1 MNVANQHLN
10 RAGGRI
16 TQRVIVAAVA
26 SAVASLLAGNAVAQ
40 ANGAAAQTAQLPE
53 QSAPV
58 ATPAPA
64 AAAAAP
70 APSAAVPR
78 APDDTAPAVVTVV
91 GTRKSVASAI
101 DRKIRNSTVSDS
113 LVAEDINQFPDKNV
127 GEALSRITGVQLTR
141 DFGEGSQ
148 ISIRG
153 VEPDLNRIEVNGM
166 SVLGTNGNAG
176 RGAELRE
183 LASELI
189 SSIDVYK
196 GSTADLTEGGVGGT
210 VVITTRKPL
219 DFKKFTIATTLS
231 GEQSST
237 RGGVQPRASL
247 LIADQFLDG
256 RLGLMANVVYD
267 DVHTRNDYTRN
278 TTWRFLRDWDFSP
291 EKTVTSLD
299 PAVAGI
305 SSVAGCSAP
314 GLSPAQRTACTSQW
328 SDYTPG
334 TPRYGIWTRDH
345 KRTSAEFTAQYKFS
359 NDLKAYVSYQG
370 NKQDQRLNDRNFGTD
385 FAADTRLSNAGAA
398 PAYNASGVPTG
409 GNCRPISATA
419 TPAGMTVSNHVVSE
433 YTVGDCTYAAGEG
446 GQGAFAT
453 SARDFALKID
463 SRYAT
468 TGFTYKNGALEVEG
482 LGGTSRS
489 NYHNE
494 TNSIVLTQNAPG
506 LKVTL
511 DGQGLPH
518 FTFPAGYSPDDS
530 SSYVRAELQYRP
542 YETKNDEDQAKLDF
556 KYRLST
562 PFFSKIWF
570 GVQGRK
576 ASAQRYNGTGYLLN
590 NGADLVGTADDT
602 YVGAANINQTL
613 TYDPNNKTGVLR
625 PASRPSLVEPGN
637 TSGYLS
643 AGQMAQLVDAVR
655 GRSPGTFFGG
665 YDKVGNIPGDW
676 LSPVYGQAAPFFD
689 TSKFNFD
696 RIYNGLGTDGV
707 MHPQV
712 PAYKVE
718 ESIKSAYMRVDFDT
732 ELYNHQI
739 WGNVGVR
746 YTGTRDKSTGSA
758 TYGVRVATPNIGV
771 GYADRLLGTSISTL
785 ENSYHD
791 YLPSVNVMAW
801 AVPDLFMVRFG
812 LAKVMSRPR
821 VDLLVPNARCI
832 KDSGNPA
839 YGGDGDDDCTAGN
852 PDLKPFRATNTD
864 LSFEYYPSADS
875 QVSVGLFK
883 KDIDSYILE
892 KQIVKGVDLFR
903 NGQRFDVTQAV
914 NGEGATT
921 KGIELTAR
929 TAFTFLPGWLGGF
942 GGDVNYTR
950 MSYKYAPGTERIN
963 ILDGSVLPYAGMSKN
978 SYNAALWYDLGKI
991 NARLAYNY
999 RDRFY
1004 TGNNDV
1010 AGNPTFQDKTGF
1022 LDAKFQY
1029 RYNDNITFS
1038 IEGKNLTDQA
1048 QNTDAGDLSRM
1059 NEIAWSGRRYFF
1071 SVSIKN

>member
-1 MNVANQHLN
+1 MSIASKHPNQSGS
-10 RAGGRI
+10 RT

-26 SAVASLLAGNAVAQ
+26 SAVASILASNAAMAQ
-40 ANGAAAQTAQLPE
+40 STE
-53 QSAPV
+53 
-58 ATPAPA
+58 
-64 AAAAAP
+64 AAAP
-70 APSAAVPR
+70 ASQPASQPAAVPR
-78 APDDTAPAVVTVV
+78 APDDAPPAVVTVV

-153 VEPDLNRIEVNGM
+153 VEPDLNRVEINGM

-189 SSIDVYK
+189 SSIDVFK

-219 DFKKFTIATTLS
+219 DFKKFTIASTVS
-231 GEQSST
+231 GEQSSS

-267 DVHTRNDYTRN
+267 DVRTRNDYTRN
-278 TTWRFLRDWDFSP
+278 TSWRFLRDWDFSP

-305 SSVAGCSAP
+305 SAASGCSSTALSVAQQNACNQQWYDYSP
-314 GLSPAQRTACTSQW
+314 GV
-328 SDYTPG
+328 
-334 TPRYGIWTRDH
+334 PRYGIWTRDH
-345 KRTSAEFTAQYKFS
+345 KRSSAELTAQYKFS
-359 NDLKAYVSYQG
+359 NDLKAYISYQG
-370 NKQDQRLNDRNFGTD
+370 NKQDQRLNDRNFGTE
-385 FAADTRLSNAGAA
+385 FAAVNRLSSAGRAPTYSAA
-398 PAYNASGVPTG
+398 GIPSGATCNQAPT
-409 GNCRPISATA
+409 NA
-419 TPAGMTVSNHVVSE
+419 TPAGMTVSNHYVTE
-433 YTVGDCTYAAGEG
+433 YTVGDCTYLNGQG
-446 GQGAFAT
+446 GQGAFST

-463 SRYAT
+463 SRYVSS
-468 TGFTYKNGALEVEG
+468 GFTYKKGPLEIEG
-482 LGGTSRS
+482 LAGTSRS

-506 LKVTL
+506 LKVSL
-511 DGQGLPH
+511 DNKGMPH
-518 FTFPAGYSPDDS
+518 FDFPAGYSPDDS

-542 YETKNDEDQAKLDF
+542 YETKNDEDQVKLDF

-562 PFFSKIWF
+562 PFFSKVWF
-570 GVQGRK
+570 GAQARK
-576 ASAQRYNGTGYLLN
+576 SSAQRYNGNGYLLN
-590 NGADLVGTADDT
+590 NGSDLVGTADDI
-602 YVGAANINQTL
+602 YVGGANINQTL
-613 TYDPNNKTGVLR
+613 TYDPNNTSGVIR
-625 PASRPSLVEPGN
+625 APDRYTAVDPGWS
-637 TSGYLS
+637 SGYLS
-643 AGQMAQLVDAVR
+643 ATQMAQLVDAVR
-655 GRSPGTFFGG
+655 GRSPGKFFDG
-665 YDKVGNIPGDW
+665 YDKVDNIPTGW
-676 LSPVYGQAAPFFD
+676 LSPVYSQAAPFFD
-689 TSKFNFD
+689 TSKFNFNT
-696 RIYNGLGTDGV
+696 IYNGPGTDGA

-712 PAYKVE
+712 PIYKVE
-718 ESIKSAYMRVDFDT
+718 ERIKSAYMRVDFDT
-732 ELYNHQI
+732 ELYDHQI
-739 WGNVGVR
+739 WGNLGVR
-746 YTGTRDKSTGSA
+746 YTGTRDKSTGSQ
-758 TYGVRVATPNIGV
+758 TYGVRMATQSSAA
-771 GYADRLLGTSISTL
+771 GYADYLFGTAIATV
-785 ENSYHD
+785 ENTYHD
-791 YLPSVNVMAW
+791 YLPSLNVMGW
-801 AVPDLFMVRFG
+801 VVPDQFMVRFG

-821 VDLLVPNARCI
+821 VDLLAPNARCI
-832 KDSGNPA
+832 RNSGDPRF
-839 YGGDGDDDCTAGN
+839 GGDGEDDCTAGN

-875 QVSVGLFK
+875 QVSVGLFHK
-883 KDIDSYILE
+883 KIDSYILE
-892 KQIVKGVDLFR
+892 RQLVRGVDLFK
-903 NGQRFDVTQAV
+903 NGELFDVTQAV

-950 MSYKYAPGTERIN
+950 MTYKYAAGTERIN
-963 ILDGSVLPYAGMSKN
+963 PLDGTILPYAGLSKN
-978 SYNAALWYDLGKI
+978 SYNAALWYDLGKV

-1010 AGNPTFQDKTGF
+1010 SGNPTFQHKTGF

-1048 QNTDAGDLSRM
+1048 QTTDSGDPFRV
-1059 NEIAWSGRRYFF
+1059 NEVAWSGRRYFV

>member
-1 MNVANQHLN
+1 MNKTSKHPGAHSNQ
-10 RAGGRI
+10 AGNRI

-26 SAVASLLAGNAVAQ
+26 SAVASILASNAAMAQ
-40 ANGAAAQTAQLPE
+40 SDEAAQS
-53 QSAPV
+53 SAP
-58 ATPAPA
+58 AK
-64 AAAAAP
+64 
-70 APSAAVPR
+70 AVPR
-78 APDDTAPAVVTVV
+78 APDDAAPAVVTVV

-127 GEALSRITGVQLTR
+127 GEALSRITGVQLSR

-153 VEPDLNRIEVNGM
+153 VEPDLNRVEINGM

-219 DFKKFTIATTLS
+219 DFKKFTIASTVS
-231 GEQSST
+231 GEQASS

-247 LIADQFLDG
+247 LIADQYLDG
-256 RLGLMANVVYD
+256 RLGVMANIVYD
-267 DVHTRNDYTRN
+267 DVRTRNDYTRN
-278 TTWRFLRDWDFSP
+278 TSWRFLRDWDFSP

-299 PAVAGI
+299 PAAARVSTPG
-305 SSVAGCSAP
+305 GCATS
-314 GLSPAQRTACTSQW
+314 GLSTTQRTACDQQW
-328 SDYTPG
+328 YDYTPG

-345 KRTSAEFTAQYKFS
+345 KRSSAELTAQYKFS

-370 NKQDQRLNDRNFGTD
+370 NRQDQRLNDRNYGTD
-385 FAADTRLSNAGAA
+385 FTDVTRLASAGRAPTYSAAGVPSNATCNAA
-398 PAYNASGVPTG
+398 PTG
-409 GNCRPISATA
+409 S
-419 TPAGMTVSNHVVSE
+419 TPAGMTVANHYVTE
-433 YTVGDCTYAAGEG
+433 YTVGNCTYVGGRG
-446 GQGAFAT
+446 GQGAFST
-453 SARDFALKID
+453 QARDFDLKID
-463 SRYAT
+463 SRYVSS
-468 TGFTYKNGALEVEG
+468 GFTYKSGALEVEG
-482 LGGTSRS
+482 LAGTSRS

-494 TNSIVLTQNAPG
+494 TNSIVLSQNAPG

-511 DGQGLPH
+511 DAQGLPH
-518 FTFPAGYSPDDS
+518 FTFPAGYSPEDS
-530 SSYVRAELQYRP
+530 SSYTSAQLQYRP

-562 PFFSKIWF
+562 PFFSKIWM
-570 GVQGRK
+570 GVQARK
-576 ASAQRYNGTGYLLN
+576 SSAQRYNGNAYVLD
-590 NGADLVGTADDT
+590 NGKDLVGAADDLI
-602 YVGAANINQTL
+602 VGGANINQTV
-613 TYDPNNKTGVLR
+613 TYDPNN
-625 PASRPSLVEPGN
+625 
-637 TSGYLS
+637 TSGVIRAPDRFNIADPGWSSRYVN
-643 AGQMAQLVDAVR
+643 AAQMAQLVDAVR

-665 YDKVGNIPGDW
+665 YDKVGNIPSGW
-676 LSPVYGQAAPFFD
+676 MTPVYSQAQPFFD

-696 RIYNGLGTDGV
+696 AIYNGIGTDGN
-707 MHPQV
+707 MHPQI
-712 PAYKVE
+712 PAYRVE
-718 ESIKSAYMRVDFDT
+718 ERVKSAYVRVDFDT
-732 ELYNHQI
+732 ELYEHQI
-739 WGNVGVR
+739 WGNLGVR
-746 YTGTRDKSTGSA
+746 YTGTRDKSTGSR
-758 TYGVRVATPNIGV
+758 TYGVRVPNPTNAL
-771 GYADRLLGTSISTL
+771 GYSDYLTGTTIATL
-785 ENSYHD
+785 ENTYHD
-791 YLPSVNVMAW
+791 YLPSLNVMGW
-801 AVPDLFMVRFG
+801 AVPDQFMVRFG
-812 LAKVMSRPR
+812 LAKVMARPKM
-821 VDLLVPNARCI
+821 DLLVPNARCI
-832 KDSGNPA
+832 TGSKDA
-839 YGGDGDDDCTAGN
+839 AFGGEGDDDCTAGN

-875 QVSVGLFK
+875 QLSVGLFK
-883 KDIDSYILE
+883 KKIDSYILE
-892 KQIVKGVDLFR
+892 KQTVRGVDLFKDGNR
-903 NGQRFDVTQAV
+903 YDVIQPI

-950 MSYKYAPGTERIN
+950 MTYKYAPGTERIN
-963 ILDGSVLPYAGMSKN
+963 PLDGTVLPYAGLSKN

-991 NARLAYNY
+991 NARVAYNF

-1010 AGNPTFQDKTGF
+1010 AGNPIFQQKTGF

-1029 RYNDNITFS
+1029 RYNDNVTFS

-1048 QNTDAGDLSRM
+1048 QTTDGGDAFRV
-1059 NEIAWSGRRYFF
+1059 NEVAWSGRRYFV
-1071 SVSIKN
+1071 SLSIKN

>member
-1 MNVANQHLN
+1 MNTVVNTANKHSK
-10 RAGGRI
+10 RAASRT

-26 SAVASLLAGNAVAQ
+26 SAVASLLASNAALAQ
-40 ANGAAAQTAQLPE
+40 SSDAAASTSQ
-53 QSAPV
+53 
-58 ATPAPA
+58 PA
-64 AAAAAP
+64 
-70 APSAAVPR
+70 SVPR
-78 APDDTAPAVVTVV
+78 APDDAPAAVVTVV

-101 DRKIRNSTVSDS
+101 DRKIRNATVSDS

-153 VEPDLNRIEVNGM
+153 VEPDLNRVEINGM

-189 SSIDVYK
+189 SSIDVFK
-196 GSTADLTEGGVGGT
+196 GSTPDLTEGGVGGT

-219 DFKKFTIATTLS
+219 DFKKFTIASTVS
-231 GEQSST
+231 GEQSSS

-267 DVHTRNDYTRN
+267 DVRTRNDYTRN
-278 TTWRFLRDWDFSP
+278 TSWRFLRDWDFSP

-299 PAVAGI
+299 PTVAGI
-305 SSVAGCSAP
+305 SDVSGCGAANLSV
-314 GLSPAQRTACTSQW
+314 AQRTACSQQW
-328 SDYTPG
+328 YDYSPG

-345 KRTSAEFTAQYKFS
+345 KRSSAELTAQYKFS
-359 NDLKAYVSYQG
+359 NDLKAYVSYQA

-385 FAADTRLSNAGAA
+385 FSAVTRLANTGRAPTYNAAGVPSGATCTAA
-398 PAYNASGVPTG
+398 PTAS
-409 GNCRPISATA
+409 
-419 TPAGMTVSNHVVSE
+419 TPAGVTVANHYVTE
-433 YTVGDCTYAAGEG
+433 YTVGSCTYLNGIA
-446 GQGAFAT
+446 GQGAFST
-453 SARDFALKID
+453 QARDFDLKID
-463 SRYAT
+463 SRYVSS
-468 TGFTYKNGALEVEG
+468 GFTYKNGPLEIDG
-482 LGGTSRS
+482 LAGTSRS

-494 TNSIVLTQNAPG
+494 TNSIVLSQNAPG

-511 DGQGLPH
+511 DAQGLPH
-518 FTFPAGYSPDDS
+518 FDFPAGYSPEDS
-530 SSYVRAELQYRP
+530 ASYVSAQLQYRP

-562 PFFSKIWF
+562 PFFSKIWM
-570 GVQGRK
+570 GVQARK
-576 ASAQRYNGTGYLLN
+576 SSAQRYNGTSYVLD
-590 NGADLVGTADDT
+590 NGADLAGAGDDLIVG
-602 YVGAANINQTL
+602 GANINQTV
-613 TYDPNNKTGVLR
+613 TYDSN
-625 PASRPSLVEPGN
+625 N
-637 TSGYLS
+637 TSGVIRAPDRFNIADPGWSSRYVN
-643 AGQMAQLVDAVR
+643 AGQMAQLIDAVR

-665 YDKVGNIPGDW
+665 YDKAGNIPSGW
-676 LSPVYGQAAPFFD
+676 MTPVYSAAAPYFD

-696 RIYNGLGTDGV
+696 AIYNGIGTDGN
-707 MHPQV
+707 MHPQI
-712 PAYKVE
+712 PAYRVE
-718 ESIKSAYMRVDFDT
+718 ERIRSAYVRVDFDT
-732 ELYNHQI
+732 ELYEHQI
-739 WGNVGVR
+739 WGNLGVR
-746 YTGTRDKSTGSA
+746 YTGTRDKSTGSQS
-758 TYGVRVATPNIGV
+758 YGIRVPNSGSAA
-771 GYADRLLGTSISTL
+771 GYSDYLYGTNIVSL
-785 ENSYHD
+785 DNSYHD
-791 YLPSVNVMAW
+791 YLPSLNVMGW
-801 AVPDLFMVRFG
+801 AVPDKFMVRFG

-821 VDLLVPNARCI
+821 VDLLAPNARCI
-832 KDSGNPA
+832 IGSGNPA
-839 YGGDGDDDCTAGN
+839 YGGEGDDDCTAGN

-883 KDIDSYILE
+883 KKIDSYILE
-892 KQIVKGVDLFR
+892 KQIVRGVDLFR
-903 NGQRFDVTQAV
+903 DGGKFDVTQAI

-921 KGIELTAR
+921 KGIEMTAR

-950 MSYKYAPGTERIN
+950 MTYKYAAGTERIN
-963 ILDGSVLPYAGMSKN
+963 PLDGTVLPYAGLSKN

-991 NARLAYNY
+991 NARVAYNF

-1010 AGNPTFQDKTGF
+1010 AGNPTFQQKTGF

-1029 RYNDNITFS
+1029 RYNDNVTFS

-1048 QNTDAGDLSRM
+1048 QTTDGGDPFRV
-1059 NEIAWSGRRYFF
+1059 NELAWSGRRYFV
-1071 SVSIKN
+1071 SLSIKN